1 MDEARAVIARLD
13 RIERLQ
19 LEGTPARLI
28 LVELQ
33 ALVSEVEAWVAV
45 DGRPDEAVEALDRC
59 RAALGAAVT

>member
-1 MDEARAVIARLD
+1 VDEARAVIARLD

-19 LEGTPARLI
+19 LEGAPGREI
-28 LVELQ
+28 LAELQ

-45 DGRPDEAVEALDRC
+45 DGRPDAAVEALDRC

>member
-13 RIERLQ
+13 RIEQLQ
-19 LEGTPARLI
+19 LEGAPARAI
-28 LVELQ
+28 LTELQ

-45 DGRPDEAVEALDRC
+45 DGRPGEAVEALDRC

>member
-1 MDEARAVIARLD
+1 VDEARAVITRLD
-13 RIERLQ
+13 RIEQLQ
-19 LEGTPARLI
+19 LEGAPARAL

-45 DGRPDEAVEALDRC
+45 DGRPDKAMEALDRC